1 MQVVYLSRDP
11 KDCFVSLWH
20 FMNMLTLMDIDE
32 ALGMFCDGVSLFGPF
47 WDHVLSYWRWHLE
60 RPDQVLFLTY
70 EELTADTLGQ
80 LRRLT
85 EFIGRPF
92 TAEEREAGVDME
104 IVDACAM
111 KNMVK
116 QEVNKMGTTEM
127 TEIPMPNEIFFRR
140 GVVGD
145 WPNYLTPEMGQ
156 RVDEITKIKFQGSG
170 LPMPKEI

>member
-1 MQVVYLSRDP
+1 
-11 KDCFVSLWH
+11 
-20 FMNMLTLMDIDE
+20 
-32 ALGMFCDGVSLFGPF
+32 MFCDGVSLFGPF

-60 RPDQVLFLTY
+60 RPDYVLFLTY

-80 LRRLT
+80 LRRLA

-92 TAEEREAGVDME
+92 TAEERDVGVDKE

-116 QEVNKMGTTEM
+116 QEVNKTGTTEM

-145 WPNYLTPEMGQ
+145 WPNYLTPEMGR
-156 RVDEITKIKFQGSG
+156 RVDEITKTKFQGSG